1 MSTADALTC
10 LAFSPDGQKI
20 ASGTARSGVTI
31 TDISSKSKHQLE
43 MLADSHAHVTAVAW
57 SPDGEK
63 IIGALPD
70 HTIRCWN
77 VTSTHPVGPPFGE
90 HKDSILTA
98 GFLPDSTRAIS
109 LSGDGEL
116 LIWDPE
122 SGIVTQ
128 QVTVSNDTQTMFVA
142 ALSTDSNLLVT
153 SDTKE
158 GVAWEIPKCARIA
171 AIALPD
177 IPLLQAA
184 IIPHSGP
191 RVVLAFGD
199 RSFWIWNTSTGK
211 HDDARFEG
219 LDEDDI
225 PFAMAASP
233 DGKLLA
239 LEIDGDVDHPTHFYD
254 TKGHEF
260 TASNMRCTHPFA
272 FSPDGKLFAASS
284 VPSDSKDGSYKLVI
298 RSVEEITGCSPLDLP
313 AMITQKTKG
322 KRRSLGLNTGFFDQS
337 PHSSGSHPI
346 RVGPG
351 PSLSDDHQQAS
362 LRTTNRK
369 GRILPL
375 PKIWKRIRHP
385 RSPKVRPNVREAQ
398 QRSSRSAS
406 RERRIPPL
414 GNVWTRIRHPRSH
427 RTASIPPV
435 VEVATAQAQRRTIV
449 SGPRRRT
456 TAQSSSGAGAN
467 PRSQLPST
475 QEGSAQ
481 ASSDIRNNEQG
492 ATASPLRHEATVRN
506 ELAKSS
512 GQVRRP
518 GHTQGHMVR
527 EDRVSADSLLVYTE
541 RDTESVRVHGCWN
554 NFWNWL
560 CYKAF

>member
-122 SGIVTQ
+122 SGVVTQ

-171 AIALPD
+171 EVALPD

-211 HDDARFEG
+211 HNNARFEG

-298 RSVEEITGCSPLDLP
+298 RSVEE
-313 AMITQKTKG
+313 A
-322 KRRSLGLNTGFFDQS
+322 
-337 PHSSGSHPI
+337 
-346 RVGPG
+346 
-351 PSLSDDHQQAS
+351 
-362 LRTTNRK
+362 
-369 GRILPL
+369 RILTP
-375 PKIWKRIRHP
+375 H
-385 RSPKVRPNVREAQ
+385 V
-398 QRSSRSAS
+398 
-406 RERRIPPL
+406 
-414 GNVWTRIRHPRSH
+414 
-427 RTASIPPV
+427 
-435 VEVATAQAQRRTIV
+435 
-449 SGPRRRT
+449 
-456 TAQSSSGAGAN
+456 
-467 PRSQLPST
+467 QLPLLT
-475 QEGSAQ
+475 RW
-481 ASSDIRNNEQG
+481 IR
-492 ATASPLRHEATVRN
+492 
-506 ELAKSS
+506 
-512 GQVRRP
+512 
-518 GHTQGHMVR
+518 
-527 EDRVSADSLLVYTE
+527 LLVAAP
-541 RDTESVRVHGCWN
+541 
-554 NFWNWL
+554 L
-560 CYKAF
+560 M